1 MNTMHTRNRVYFF
14 STAFFLS
21 FGLTFLVAQEGSE
34 KVSDADQQQIVKMA
48 EGIRK
53 AIVTLPQYGVF
64 DYLHFGI
71 KNRKVTLFGYASRP
85 ILKSSAEN
93 VTKKVPGV
101 ESVDNQIKV
110 LPLSP
115 NDDRIRAAVYF
126 NIYSYPMLQK
136 YTNNRGP
143 GRMGPSVARR
153 AGGITNDPPIGWH
166 AISIIVENGNVILK
180 GVVDNA
186 SDFAV
191 AEMRANI
198 TSGVFS
204 VDNDLEVVGG
214 KQK

>member
-1 MNTMHTRNRVYFF
+1 MHTRNRVHFIA
-14 STAFFLS
+14 TAFSLFL
-21 FGLTFLVAQEGSE
+21 GLSVGVAQEGGD
-34 KVSDADQQQIVKMA
+34 KVSQADQQQIVTMA
-48 EGIRK
+48 EAIRK
-53 AIVTLPQYGVF
+53 AIVTLPEYGVF

-71 KNRKVTLFGYASRP
+71 KNRTVTLFGYASRP

-93 VTKKVPGV
+93 VTKKVAGV

-126 NIYSYPMLQK
+126 NIYSYPTLQK

-166 AISIIVENGNVILK
+166 AIRIIVENGNVILK
-180 GVVDNA
+180 GVVDNS

-191 AEMRANI
+191 AEMRANT

-204 VDNDLEVVGG
+204 VDNDLEVVGN
-214 KQK
+214 KEK